1 MNKNFSK
8 AEKSLIESDP
18 KLGKVIENNGHLK
31 FSIKK
36 IDPFNEL
43 VNIVISQFIST
54 KAAKGI
60 KEKMLKQL
68 NEESFKILSFKNLT
82 ISQIKNLGLSKN
94 KAKSIKSLV
103 LFFSQNPN
111 SKNLYRL
118 SEEERY
124 DNLIKIFGIGK
135 WSIEMFEMFYIRNKN
150 IFSSGDAAI
159 RVAME
164 ELEMVKKTNDFEK
177 YDEYAKRWDPY
188 KTIACLHLWHFIES

>member
-1 MNKNFSK
+1 MNKNFSR
-8 AEKSLIESDP
+8 AERSLIKSDP
-18 KLGKVIENNGHLK
+18 RLGRVIENNGHLK
-31 FSIKK
+31 FSNKK

-54 KAAKGI
+54 KAARGI
-60 KEKMLKQL
+60 KEKMLKKL
-68 NEESFKILSFKNLT
+68 NEESFTILSFKNLNV
-82 ISQIKNLGLSKN
+82 SQIKSLGLSKN

-103 LFFSQNPN
+103 LFFSQNPI
-111 SKNLYRL
+111 SKNLYGL

-124 DNLIKIFGIGK
+124 DNLIQIFGIGK
-135 WSIEMFEMFYIRNKN
+135 WSIEMFEMFCVRNKN

-164 ELEMVKKTNDFEK
+164 ELKMVKKTSDFEK
-177 YDEYAKRWDPY
+177 YDKYAKKWDPY

>member
-18 KLGKVIENNGHLK
+18 KLGKVIENNGHLQ

-82 ISQIKNLGLSKN
+82 VSQIKSLGLSKN

-177 YDEYAKRWDPY
+177 YDKYAKRWDPY

>member
-18 KLGKVIENNGHLK
+18 KLGKVIENNGHLQ
-31 FSIKK
+31 FSTKK

-82 ISQIKNLGLSKN
+82 VSQIKSLGLSKN

-135 WSIEMFEMFYIRNKN
+135 WSIEMFEMFCVRNKN

>member
-135 WSIEMFEMFYIRNKN
+135 WSIEMFEMFCVRNKN

>member
-103 LFFSQNPN
+103 LFFGQNPN

-118 SEEERY
+118 SEEERF

-164 ELEMVKKTNDFEK
+164 ELEMVEKTNDFEK

>member
-18 KLGKVIENNGHLK
+18 KLGKVIENNGHLQ

-43 VNIVISQFIST
+43 VNIVISQFISA

-82 ISQIKNLGLSKN
+82 VSQIKSLGLSKN

-135 WSIEMFEMFYIRNKN
+135 WSIEMFEMFCVRNKN

-177 YDEYAKRWDPY
+177 YDKYAKRWDPY

>member
-8 AEKSLIESDP
+8 AEKSLIESDS

-36 IDPFNEL
+36 VDPFDEL

-68 NEESFKILSFKNLT
+68 NEESFKILSFKNLNVNE
-82 ISQIKNLGLSKN
+82 IKSLGLSKN

-164 ELEMVKKTNDFEK
+164 ELEMVKKTNDFEN
-177 YDEYAKRWDPY
+177 YDTYAKRWDPY